1 MASTKQ
7 QKMILLNM
15 ARAWI
20 ALAKQVDRYQALL
33 RWQGLA
39 ASTRLETGGYNVV
52 VETSVSSVAAQN
64 PLASLLDARWGG
76 GVGLCHEA
84 ERQV

>member
-1 MASTKQ
+1 
-7 QKMILLNM
+7 MILLNM

-39 ASTRLETGGYNVV
+39 ASTGLQTGGYNVV
-52 VETSVSSVAAQN
+52 VQTSVGSVAAPH

-76 GVGLCHEA
+76 GVGI
-84 ERQV
+84 VS